1 MGTVDDVGQKTSK
14 SPIEDVNQPNSNE
27 SEQSL
32 SEIPPIEKAL
42 NKKAS
47 LEKLGPSFME
57 DVEKTDHE
65 IHVPQRYTEEQYNGV
80 IRKLDWNIMPMILV
94 LYSLSVLDRSNL
106 GNARLAGLEDDVNL
120 GGKRYDWLGTIFYIA
135 YILSQ
140 WTQIG
145 WKAFRPHIWIAC
157 AVFLWGV
164 ISTLQA
170 TATGWGA
177 LMVCRVGLG
186 IAEAMYGPGVS
197 RIISY
202 LCDNQYSDSSGA
214 FVFELLLPSRA
225 YWASNRHFF
234 VWLCIGKCLWRSSCV
249 WHFPSKKQCR
259 RAMANSLCR

>member
-1 MGTVDDVGQKTSK
+1 MEDKDGAKQKQSNALGEDT
-14 SPIEDVNQPNSNE
+14 SPISDSPERSP
-27 SEQSL
+27 SEKAS
-32 SEIPPIEKAL
+32 IEKSSD
-42 NKKAS
+42 KKIS
-47 LEKLGPSFME
+47 LEKPEASFME

-65 IHVPQRYTEEQYNGV
+65 IHVPRRYSEDEYNKV

-106 GNARLAGLEDDVNL
+106 GNARLAGLEDDVDL
-120 GGKRYDWLGTIFYIA
+120 GGDRYEWLGTVFYIA

-145 WKAFRPHIWIAC
+145 WKAFRPHIWIAS

-186 IAEAMYGPGVS
+186 IAEAMYGPGV
-197 RIISY
+197 R
-202 LCDNQYSDSSGA
+202 
-214 FVFELLLPSRA
+214 F
-225 YWASNRHFF
+225 
-234 VWLCIGKCLWRSSCV
+234 
-249 WHFPSKKQCR
+249 
-259 RAMANSLCR
+259 

>member
-1 MGTVDDVGQKTSK
+1 MGDSEDIDQKTSNNSANGAHSSNSDASEL
-14 SPIEDVNQPNSNE
+14 SPSEKLPAETASNQG
-27 SEQSL
+27 
-32 SEIPPIEKAL
+32 AT
-42 NKKAS
+42 
-47 LEKLGPSFME
+47 LEKPEVAFLE

-65 IHVPQRYTEEQYNGV
+65 IHIPQKFTKQEYNRV

-106 GNARLAGLEDDVNL
+106 GNARLAGLEDAVNIS
-120 GGKRYDWLGTIFYIA
+120 GKRYDWLGTIFYIA

-145 WKAFRPHIWIAC
+145 WKAFRPHIWIAS
-157 AVFLWGV
+157 AVFLWGI

-197 RIISY
+197 LY
-202 LCDNQYSDSSGA
+202 AHGLNG
-214 FVFELLLPSRA
+214 
-225 YWASNRHFF
+225 
-234 VWLCIGKCLWRSSCV
+234 
-249 WHFPSKKQCR
+249 
-259 RAMANSLCR
+259 SLV